1 MTVNLVPRFFLF
13 SNMVAAGKMTLGHSR
28 WRWRLYSKWRPRRS
42 RERIWEQDCQRQ
54 SKSKI
59 ECEGNFIKQN
69 NSIKAQI
76 PAALFSCRCHMGK
89 QEDTVDEVGITG
101 AIARLRHLPL
111 TSSRL
116 VCFSS
121 LTLPPAKAV
130 LTQGR
135 I

>member
-1 MTVNLVPRFFLF
+1 M
-13 SNMVAAGKMTLGHSR
+13 K
-28 WRWRLYSKWRPRRS
+28 
-42 RERIWEQDCQRQ
+42 EI
-54 SKSKI
+54 
-59 ECEGNFIKQN
+59 FIKQN

-76 PAALFSCRCHMGK
+76 PAAHFFSCRCHIGK

-116 VCFSS
+116 VCFIS
-121 LTLPPAKAV
+121 LILPPAKAV